1 MTKIRLMKKGR
12 ADNQTRGDSVLKMDG
27 FISNTSEHIDYPQK
41 TMYRLIAETSEKYP
55 EWNAYTFYN
64 KAAAYKQFNNDICR
78 VSRAF
83 AKTGLKEGDAVTLCL
98 PNIPQTLEAFYA
110 LNRNGL
116 VANMIHPLSAQS
128 EIVFYLNMA
137 KSPMI
142 ITVDM
147 FYEKVMA
154 AAKEADHPVEVIV
167 VRIQDKLPFFYKI
180 LYEIKAGHKYKKY
193 PDDKNARLWKDF
205 LAEGDSLPLPEEEP
219 FDETRTSVILYSG
232 GTSGTPKGICISDLN
247 MNALAYQCREMIPYE
262 IVPGLTMLSCMPMF
276 HGFGLG
282 VNIHTVLAFG
292 ACCILMPT
300 FNTRTYANALLK
312 HRPNFI
318 AGVPTIFDALLHMP
332 QLEGKDLSFLKGM
345 FCGGDSLLPDLK
357 KRLDLFL
364 KEHGASIQVQEGY
377 GLTECVTA
385 SCLTPAREYREGSI
399 GLPFADTS
407 YAIVK
412 PGTDELLPPDT
423 EGEIILS
430 GPTVM
435 LGYLDNEEENA
446 KTLRRLDDGNIWL
459 YTGDLGAIDKE
470 GFVYFRQR
478 LKRMIVT
485 NGYNVYPSVMEDIL
499 SKCPG
504 VSSCCIVGKKDQ
516 RRGQIVTAYIIPDDE
531 NADQEQ
537 LKQDIMDYL
546 KLHVAA
552 YALPREI
559 HFKSDLPKTLVGKV
573 AFRVLEDEANGTA
586 AAM

>member
-1 MTKIRLMKKGR
+1 
-12 ADNQTRGDSVLKMDG
+12 MDG
-27 FISNTSEHIDYPQK
+27 FISNTSEHLDYPQK
-41 TMYRLIAETSEKYP
+41 TMYRLVAETSQEHP
-55 EWNAYTFYN
+55 DSNAYTFYN
-64 KAAAYKQFNNDICR
+64 KAATYKQLNNDICR
-78 VSRAF
+78 ASRAF
-83 AKTGLKEGDAVTLCL
+83 AKAGLKKGDAVTICL
-98 PNIPQTLEAFYA
+98 PNIPQALEAFYA
-110 LNRNGL
+110 LDRNGL

-128 EIVFYLNMA
+128 EIVFYLNIA

-147 FYEKVMA
+147 FYEKVIA
-154 AAKEADHPVEVIV
+154 AAKEADHHVEVIV
-167 VRIQDKLPFFYKI
+167 VRLQDKLPFLYKT
-180 LYEIKAGHKYKKY
+180 LYEIKAGRKYRKFPNDRSAK
-193 PDDKNARLWKDF
+193 LWKDF
-205 LAEGDSLPLPEEEP
+205 LAEGDSSPLPEEAV
-219 FDETRTSVILYSG
+219 FDEKRTSVILYSG
-232 GTSGTPKGICISDLN
+232 GTSGTPKGICISDMN
-247 MNALAYQCREMIPYE
+247 MNALAYQCYEMVPYTFG
-262 IVPGLTMLSCMPMF
+262 PGLTMLSCMPMF

-282 VNIHTVLAFG
+282 VNIHTVLVFG

-300 FNTRTYANALLK
+300 FNTKSYADALLK
-312 HRPNFI
+312 CKPNFI

-357 KRLDLFL
+357 RRLDIFL
-364 KEHGASIQVQEGY
+364 KEHGATIQVQEGY

-385 SCLTPAREYREGSI
+385 SCLTPAHEYREGSI

-407 YAIVK
+407 YAIVN
-412 PGTDELLPPDT
+412 PGTNELLPPDT

-430 GPTVM
+430 GPSVM
-435 LGYLDNEEENA
+435 LGYLNNEEENA

-459 YTGDLGAIDKE
+459 YTGDLGVIDKD
-470 GFVYFRQR
+470 GYVYFRQR

-504 VSSCCIVGKKDQ
+504 VESCCIVGKKDD
-516 RRGQIVTAYIIPDDE
+516 RRGQIVTAYIIPEDE

-537 LKQDIMDYL
+537 LKQTVMDYL

-559 HFKSDLPKTLVGKV
+559 HFKSALPKTLVGKV
-573 AFRVLEDEANGTA
+573 AFRVLEDEANGVA
-586 AAM
+586 AAAH